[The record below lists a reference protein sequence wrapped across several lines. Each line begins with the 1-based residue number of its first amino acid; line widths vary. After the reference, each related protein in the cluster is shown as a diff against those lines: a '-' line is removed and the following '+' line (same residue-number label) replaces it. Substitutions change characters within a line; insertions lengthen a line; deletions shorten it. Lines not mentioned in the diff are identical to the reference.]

1 MHEIHL
7 QLSDQLYDQVQRRAM
22 ESGFASL
29 DEYIVDVVAEDAA
42 HETEDLDHRFTPKVV
57 AHLNQIQEEIKTG
70 AKTYSEEELAEHLQE
85 TARVWRESQ
94 DWENK
99 LDGTPESGETKM

>member
-7 QLSDQLYDQVQRRAM
+7 QLSDQLYVQVQRRAM

-29 DEYIVDVVAEDAA
+29 DEYVVDVVADAA
-42 HETEDLDHRFTPKVV
+42 QETEDLDHRFTPKVV

-70 AKTYSEEELAEHLQE
+70 AKTYSEEELADHLQE
-85 TARVWRESQ
+85 TARVWRESHA
-94 DWENK
+94 N
-99 LDGTPESGETKM
+99 